1 MKLSFVVV
9 VSLIIQFSFGQT
21 NVLNYKIDTKNSR
34 TKKTTYSLVNSN
46 NNNFAF
52 LILDRK
58 EIHANLFDDNFNAQ
72 SSFTFKAPKKKFNDP
87 LGYAVD
93 HNTYHLLY
101 ANEYISQIVLV
112 SVDFD
117 NKASTTQELEFKLED
132 DELYIDTIIHNNEL
146 LFLTIINNSLII
158 KKLQSDK
165 SLKVIKTI
173 SIEQQEKKGFV
184 LKATNTFSLF
194 RNQIEESNFVKIDHR
209 VPTSIE
215 QASSPNKIFKF
226 DNQLIVSIDIENKG
240 TITYSV
246 DLNSFEVKQHVYEY
260 PKGKIDDFEK
270 FNSFICDD
278 KIFQIASSRK
288 EMSFIIKDL
297 NNTVLKEFYLHRD
310 NPIAFKN
317 GPIIQEGQTAIPF
330 KTTRELEATSKF
342 LRKVSSG
349 KIGISAIKVDDLY
362 EITIGGYK
370 LVPTGSSGFGMTPTT
385 AFDSNT
391 NTFVP
396 VFNPTFN
403 NFYSY
408 STTKATFFDTVLS
421 ENFEHVKKE
430 FEPGLNNMIDSY
442 MVEYKGITGED
453 IFFHNNIPYYAYF
466 NLKEKQFNLIRF
478 ND

>member
-1 MKLSFVVV
+1 MKLSFVFII
-9 VSLIIQFSFGQT
+9 SLIIQFSFGQI
-21 NVLNYKIDTKNSR
+21 NVLNYTINTKNSR
-34 TKKTTYSLVNSN
+34 TKKTTYSLVNSD

-58 EIHANLFDDNFNAQ
+58 EIHANLFDENFNAI
-72 SSFTFKAPKKKFNDP
+72 SSFTFKAPKKKFSDP
-87 LGYAVD
+87 IGYAID
-93 HNTYHLLY
+93 RNTYHLLY
-101 ANEYISQIVLV
+101 ANDYISQIALV

-117 NKASTTQELEFKLED
+117 NTVSTTHDLEFKLDD
-132 DELYIDTIIHNNEL
+132 DELYIDTLIYNNEL
-146 LFLTIINNSLII
+146 LFITIKDNDLII
-158 KKLQSDK
+158 RKLQKDK

-173 SIEQQEKKGFV
+173 SIKQQEKKGFV

-194 RNQIEESNFVKIDHR
+194 RNQIEASNFVKIDHR
-209 VPTSIE
+209 IPTSIE

-226 DNQLIVSIDIENKG
+226 YNQLIVSIDIEKKG

-246 DLNSFEVKQHVYEY
+246 DLNTFEVEQHAYAY

-278 KIFQIASSRK
+278 KVFQIASSRK
-288 EMSFIIKDL
+288 EMSFNIKDL
-297 NNTVLKEFYLHRD
+297 NNTVLKEFYLHKD
-310 NPIAFKN
+310 KPITFKN

-330 KTTRELEATSKF
+330 KTTRQLEATSKF

-349 KIGISAIKVDDLY
+349 KIGVSVIKVDDLY

-370 LVPTGSSGFGMTPTT
+370 LVPTSNTGFGMTPTT
-385 AFDSNT
+385 TFDSNT

-396 VFNPTFN
+396 AFNPTFS

-421 ENFEHVKKE
+421 ENFEHIKKE
-430 FEPGLNNMIDSY
+430 FEPGLSNMIDSY
-442 MVEYKGITGED
+442 MVDYKGITGED
-453 IFFHNNIPYYAYF
+453 IFFHNNTPYYAYF
-466 NLKEKQFNLIRF
+466 NLKEKQFSLIRF
-478 ND
+478 

>member
-1 MKLSFVVV
+1 MKLMFLFII
-9 VSLIIQFSFGQT
+9 SLLFQYNFGQT
-21 NVLNYKIDTKNSR
+21 NVLSYKIDTNNSR
-34 TKKTTYSLVNSN
+34 TKKTTYSLINTN

-58 EIHANLFDDNFNAQ
+58 EIHANLFDDNFNSL
-72 SSFTFKAPKKKFNDP
+72 SSFSFEAPKKKFLDP
-87 LGYAVD
+87 LGYVID
-93 HNTYHLLY
+93 RMTYHLLY
-101 ANEYISQIVLV
+101 ANEYFSQMILV
-112 SVDFD
+112 SIDFE
-117 NKASTTQELEFKLED
+117 NKVSSTHELEFSLED
-132 DELYIDTIIHNNEL
+132 DELYIDTIIYNNEL
-146 LFLTIINNSLII
+146 LFLTIKDNSII
-158 KKLQSDK
+158 IRKLQTNK
-165 SLKVIKTI
+165 SLEVVKTL
-173 SIEQQEKKGFV
+173 SVEQPKKKGFV
-184 LKATNTFSLF
+184 LKSTNTFSLF

-209 VPTSIE
+209 IPTSIE

-226 DNQLIVSIDIENKG
+226 DNKLIVSIDIENKG

-246 DLNSFEVKQHVYEY
+246 DLNTFEVEQHIYEY

-288 EMSFIIKDL
+288 EMGLIIKDL
-297 NNTVLKEFYLHRD
+297 NNTLLKEFYLHKD
-310 NPIAFKN
+310 IPITFKN

-330 KTTRELEATSKF
+330 KTIRELEATSKF

-349 KIGISAIKVDDLY
+349 NIGVSVIKVVDLY

-370 LVPTGSSGFGMTPTT
+370 LIPTVGSGFGMTPST

-421 ENFEHVKKE
+421 ENLEHIKKE

-442 MVEYKGITGED
+442 MVNYKGITGED
-453 IFFHNNIPYYAYF
+453 IFFHNNTPYYAYF
-466 NLKEKQFNLIRF
+466 NLKEKQFNLIKF
-478 ND
+478 